1 MSSTTVKKLLVS
13 VPAAILLLLLYG
25 IIFGFSAQDGEQSAS
40 LSLRI
45 SEGCVELLNSL
56 AGGRWSRQ
64 FVADLAAYFEHPLRK
79 LAHFGEYTV
88 LGILVYLV
96 WCPWL
101 KRGRGLYV
109 LVLLWVF
116 VSAACDE
123 IHQLFVPGRW
133 GSLADV
139 CLDTAGGAFGMLF
152 CLFMTRKAERR
163 RLKKDR
169 NRVTMRE
176 EKTRGMT

>member
-1 MSSTTVKKLLVS
+1 MKKLLVT
-13 VPAAILLLLLYG
+13 VPAAILLLLLYR

-45 SEGCVELLNSL
+45 SESCVELLNSL

-64 FVADLAAYFEHPLRK
+64 FVADLAVYFEHPLRK
-79 LAHFGEYTV
+79 LAHFGEYAV
-88 LGILVYLV
+88 LGILVYLI

-101 KRGRGLYV
+101 KRGRGLYA

-116 VSAACDE
+116 ASAACDE

-133 GSLADV
+133 GSFADV
-139 CLDTAGGAFGMLF
+139 CLDTAGGAFGMLL
-152 CLFMTRKAERR
+152 CLLITRKLERR
-163 RLKKDR
+163 SLRKERKQ
-169 NRVTMRE
+169 VTKRE
-176 EKTRGMT
+176 KNVRGMT